1 MSTVNPSSTSNQDPL
16 TARRRN
22 GRIADSDLPPLQT
35 TNGAPGTGDAPT
47 HDPQA
52 AVMTTGSSTLGTTAV
67 AVRDLV
73 KTFDDG
79 RVRAL
84 DGVSFDVPEG
94 QLLVIIGLSGSG
106 KSTLLRHL
114 NGLHLPSEGSVEVL
128 GVDVPSAKGKDLRS
142 LRRDVGFVFQQFNIV
157 GRLSCMENVLSGALG
172 RLRGP
177 RMGALMYPKSLRE
190 EALRQLDRVGL
201 GDRAWQRT
209 DTLSGGQQQR
219 VAIARTLMQ
228 NPRIVLADEPVAS
241 LDPEISGQV
250 MDLLVQCCIED
261 NITVLCSLHQVDL
274 ALGWANRLIGL
285 QDGKIVLDSP
295 VDPSLDQDRVM
306 EVYQRLDPTGEK
318 AAEYVDIR

>member
-1 MSTVNPSSTSNQDPL
+1 MTTDSSAIDL
-16 TARRRN
+16 T
-22 GRIADSDLPPLQT
+22 DT
-35 TNGAPGTGDAPT
+35 PGTGAT
-47 HDPQA
+47 A
-52 AVMTTGSSTLGTTAV
+52 SMNGSTTNAVV
-67 AVRDLV
+67 VRDLV
-73 KTFDDG
+73 KTFDEG

-84 DGVSFDVPEG
+84 DGVSFSVPEG
-94 QLLVIIGLSGSG
+94 QMLVIIGLSGSG

-114 NGLHLPSEGSVEVL
+114 NGLHRPTEGSVEVL
-128 GVDVPSAKGKDLRS
+128 GVDVPAAKGRQLRT

-177 RMGALMYPKSLRE
+177 RMGAMMYPKSLRQ

-228 NPRIVLADEPVAS
+228 SPRIVLADEPVAS

-295 VDPSLDQDRVM
+295 VDADLDHDIVM

-318 AAEYVDIR
+318 ADEYQAVVA